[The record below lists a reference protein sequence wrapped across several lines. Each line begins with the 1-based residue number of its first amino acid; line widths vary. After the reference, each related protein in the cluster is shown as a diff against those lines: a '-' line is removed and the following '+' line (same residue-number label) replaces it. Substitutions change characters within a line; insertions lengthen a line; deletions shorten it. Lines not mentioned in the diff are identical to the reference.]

1 MQNPIL
7 NDSDDSAVISPE
19 AELLISEVSQ
29 YLKPEDLALLKSAY
43 FFSQKAHSGQFRKS
57 GEPYISHPITVARIL
72 GELRLDAVTLTAALL
87 HDVVEDTGI
96 LKQEISERF
105 GSSVAEL
112 VDGVSKLDKIR
123 FQTQADM
130 QAENFRKM
138 LLAMAQDVRV
148 ILIKLADRL
157 HNMRTLEVMSPEKQH
172 RIAQETLEIYAPI
185 AHRLGLENIYQELQ
199 ELGFCFSYPT
209 RYKVLLKAT
218 KAARGNRRE
227 VVGKILD
234 AIKQRLQEAELDAV
248 VTGREKHLYSIY
260 KKMAEK
266 HLSFSDVL
274 DIYGFRV
281 IVRDVSSCYVALGAL
296 HSLYKPIPGKFKD
309 YIAIPKPNGYQSLHS
324 TLLGPYGLP
333 IEIQIRTH
341 EMHHIAEA
349 GVASHW
355 LYKSKNTNAGI
366 DDLHMKANQWMKGL
380 LETLNDS
387 SDSLEFLEHLKVDLF
402 PGEVYVFTPQGKI
415 LTLPRGATVVDF
427 AYAVHTDVGNCCVA
441 ARINGEITPL
451 RTRLK
456 SGDRVEIITAPAA
469 KPNPIWLSYVATGR
483 ARSSIRYFLRTIQY
497 NESVKLGERLL
508 NQALHSFGV
517 NPDAIEPSQWEKLVK
532 ESKAKSKEAL
542 LADIALGK
550 QLAAVL
556 AKRLAVP
563 GESVS
568 NIQSNNSITILGTE
582 GMAVKFARCCHP
594 IPGDGIVGL
603 IKKDQGLVIH
613 MQDCPAVIR
622 IKDHKN
628 MENQLDVVWGT
639 DIDRT
644 FPVSIFMT
652 VVNKS
657 GVLARVTAEIAKADS
672 NIDDITLENDKD
684 YTTMRFILQTRDRQH
699 LAQIFRRLKHI
710 DEIVKM
716 GRIKNL

>member
-7 NDSDDSAVISPE
+7 NDSDDSVVISPE

-234 AIKQRLQEAELDAV
+234 AIKQRLQEAELDTV

-355 LYKSKNTNAGI
+355 LYKSKNTDAGI

>member
-7 NDSDDSAVISPE
+7 NDPDDSAVISPE

-43 FFSQKAHSGQFRKS
+43 FFSQKAHSGQFRRS
-57 GEPYISHPITVARIL
+57 GEPYISHPVTVARIL

-157 HNMRTLEVMSPEKQH
+157 HNMRTLEVMSLEKQH

-355 LYKSKNTNAGI
+355 LYKSKNTDAGI

-716 GRIKNL
+716 GRIKSL